1 MRNLYRAACLVAGLA
16 PALALPVHPAEVP
29 AQPPAFGEEIDVRVV
44 NVEAVVTDRDGRRV
58 PDLKPEDFRLR
69 VDGREVPVEYFSEVR
84 EGNALPPSAGK
95 PAETTAPE
103 SVQGVTEG
111 PVGTYYLVFIDDYF
125 SIARQRN
132 RVLQKLKADLG
143 RLGPEDRMAIVAYD
157 GGRLVMLSGWSGSRE
172 ELARAFEQAAA
183 RPSHGIDRI
192 KESRSFRSDQGFAGQ
207 TVGDSAPLDLSS
219 RSPGLTSVQ
228 TAFADTLFRQVRDDV
243 QAAVG
248 AMRGFSAPR
257 GRKVL
262 LLLSGGW
269 PFSVR
274 SFVTGGGGM
283 PTREVPEGDV
293 LYSPLARTANLLGY
307 TIYPVEVPEPGVSG
321 ADAEAIATA
330 ASGRMGSS
338 AQEIEGSLYYLAQE
352 TGGKPLLHGNRELA
366 LAQVHE
372 DTRSF
377 YWLGFSPAWQR
388 DDRPHEIELEVKREG
403 IKVRSRTGFLDL
415 SRKAEVSM
423 KVESALL
430 LGNPPGAL
438 PMPMKLGKVARSRRG
453 EVEIPVTLGLPV
465 DLMTVLPDNG
475 KYTVQLE
482 LRFAA
487 SSATGNGS
495 EVPVV
500 PITLSSDTPPAPGKM
515 VRFETKVKL
524 RGAADRLVAA
534 VYDPL
539 SGKLAAAE
547 TDLKTR

>member
-1 MRNLYRAACLVAGLA
+1 VQIAY
-16 PALALPVHPAEVP
+16 
-29 AQPPAFGEEIDVRVV
+29 
-44 NVEAVVTDRDGRRV
+44 
-58 PDLKPEDFRLR
+58 
-69 VDGREVPVEYFSEVR
+69 SE
-84 EGNALPPSAGK
+84 
-95 PAETTAPE
+95 
-103 SVQGVTEG
+103 
-111 PVGTYYLVFIDDYF
+111 
-125 SIARQRN
+125 
-132 RVLQKLKADLG
+132 
-143 RLGPEDRMAIVAYD
+143 
-157 GGRLVMLSGWSGSRE
+157 
-172 ELARAFEQAAA
+172 
-183 RPSHGIDRI
+183 
-192 KESRSFRSDQGFAGQ
+192 
-207 TVGDSAPLDLSS
+207 
-219 RSPGLTSVQ
+219 
-228 TAFADTLFRQVRDDV
+228 TLFRQVRDDV

-248 AMRGFSAPR
+248 AMRGFAAPR

-307 TIYPVEVPEPGVSG
+307 TIYPVEVPEPSSSG
-321 ADAEAIATA
+321 ADAEAISP
-330 ASGRMGSS
+330 ASSRRMGSG

-366 LAQVHE
+366 LAKVHE

-377 YWLGFSPAWQR
+377 YWLGFSPEWQR
-388 DDRPHEIELEVKREG
+388 DDRPHEIKLEVKREG
-403 IKVRSRTGFLDL
+403 VKVRSRTGFLDL

-438 PMPMKLGKVARSRRG
+438 PMPMKLGEVARSRRG

-465 DLMTVLPDNG
+465 DLMTVLPTDG

-487 SSATGNGS
+487 SSKTGNGS
-495 EVPVV
+495 EIPVV
-500 PITLSSDTPPAPGKM
+500 PITLSSDQPPTPGKM
-515 VRFETKVKL
+515 VRFETKIKL

-547 TDLKTR
+547 TDLKTTR